1 MAAGSRE
8 PSCGQGC
15 QEILAQPGESSS
27 LPMLSARGGVQ
38 QAVRTDLLA
47 LAQPHQRN
55 AKLLKPLNGLGGEDN
70 DELVVKVSPSRSG

>member
-1 MAAGSRE
+1 
-8 PSCGQGC
+8 
-15 QEILAQPGESSS
+15 
-27 LPMLSARGGVQ
+27 MLSARGGVQ
-38 QAVRTDLLA
+38 QAVRTDPLA